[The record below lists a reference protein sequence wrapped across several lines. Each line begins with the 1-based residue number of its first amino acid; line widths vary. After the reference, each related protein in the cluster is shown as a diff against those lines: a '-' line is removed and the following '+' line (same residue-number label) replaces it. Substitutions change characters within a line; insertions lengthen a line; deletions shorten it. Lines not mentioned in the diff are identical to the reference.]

1 MACLKI
7 QVFGKGLIPRG
18 YGLAPRKNPF
28 PADYVLIGTIL
39 NTPGLSVKYINPETG
54 VPADLTK
61 SNLKKIWDKYSNY
74 VAPVKPVVV
83 EESGSTPDNEVKGD
97 DPVTPPP
104 VSAPVNSVPSE
115 PDKVEEPVKDNS
127 DTIKPVVQ
135 EYEVKSDKVEVPGSE
150 DLKPITS
157 DQDSAADKTQNNTN
171 SNNNQKYN
179 NSKNNN
185 NNNNSKN
192 NNNNKNNH

>member
-83 EESGSTPDNEVKGD
+83 EESASTPDNEVKGD

-157 DQDSAADKTQNNTN
+157 DQDSAVDKTQNNTN

>member
-83 EESGSTPDNEVKGD
+83 ESASTPDNGVKGD

-115 PDKVEEPVKDNS
+115 PDKVEEAVKDNS

-157 DQDSAADKTQNNTN
+157 DQDSAVDKTQNNTN